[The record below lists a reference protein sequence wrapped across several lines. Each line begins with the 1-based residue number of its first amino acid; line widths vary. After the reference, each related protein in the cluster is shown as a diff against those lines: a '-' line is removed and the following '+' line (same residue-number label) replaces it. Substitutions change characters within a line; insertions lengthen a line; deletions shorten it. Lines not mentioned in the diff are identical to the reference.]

1 MRDGTGAVE
10 RDVKVAAVIPA
21 YNEEPRIRR
30 VLEAAVAA
38 SLVDEVLVV
47 SDGSTDGTYRAAL
60 EIPGV
65 RAVELGSNRGKAAA
79 MCEGALCTDAD
90 VLVFLDAD
98 LSGLKPEHVDALAR
112 PVVEG
117 RADMCVGVFRG
128 GRLLTDLAQKIA
140 PVISGQRAIRRDLFL
155 AIPDLPSLRMGV
167 EIALT
172 RWARWA
178 GIRVSTTVIGGVTHS
193 MKEEKLGP
201 VRGLASRIAMY
212 ADIGRVMMDGRKLRE
227 QARALRALRGICP
240 REEESLGPFARRR

>member
-1 MRDGTGAVE
+1 VREAPATTD
-10 RDVKVAAVIPA
+10 RDVKVAAIIPA

-30 VLEAAVAA
+30 VLEAAAAA

-47 SDGSTDGTYRAAL
+47 SDGSTDGTFRAAR

-65 RAVELGSNRGKAAA
+65 RAVELESNRGKAAA
-79 MCEGALCTDAD
+79 MCEGALRTDAD

-98 LSGLKPEHVDALAR
+98 LHGLKPEHVDALAR
-112 PVVEG
+112 PLVEG

-155 AIPDLPSLRMGV
+155 AIPDLPSLGMGV

-227 QARALRALRGICP
+227 HARALKTLREVCGADEKP
-240 REEESLGPFARRR
+240 SAAPPRRR